1 MCEGHTNIERT
12 SSFEEAVREHV
23 RITASAGRICE
34 DVVAVGEFWKTKI
47 GPTEDPFQ
55 LDLVELVR

>member
-23 RITASAGRICE
+23 RIAASAGRICD
-34 DVVAVGEFWKTKI
+34 DVAALGEFWKTKN
-47 GPTEDPFQ
+47 
-55 LDLVELVR
+55 RS